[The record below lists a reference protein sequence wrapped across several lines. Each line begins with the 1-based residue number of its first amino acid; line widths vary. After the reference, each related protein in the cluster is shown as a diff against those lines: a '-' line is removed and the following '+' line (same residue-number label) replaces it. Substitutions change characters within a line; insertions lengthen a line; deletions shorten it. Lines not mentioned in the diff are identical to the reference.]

1 MKKFKIALL
10 YLCASISALT
20 QAQDSDTSSKTERV
34 EITSLKGP
42 GLKSYS
48 QMLKGLKVYQE
59 MKHLAPDSELY
70 FILVPKNEEV
80 RAEGVTM
87 RLASDETSL
96 PIPIDATGKFQLP
109 LLELKSEDEYDL
121 ILNRPKGQFHI
132 AAYVKSA
139 NLPDST
145 KRMGDLRLECQV
157 RWAIEKQ
164 DVSIIFSTHVKL
176 FASGNPC
183 STRVVSV
190 YFFAPKGID
199 SISLDTPK
207 QTRSFKIG
215 SDGRYTVPLRETDI
229 SDDSLVR
236 YAKNAAA
243 TLDSN

>member
-1 MKKFKIALL
+1 MKKFKFALL
-10 YLCASISALT
+10 YLCACISTLC
-20 QAQDSDTSSKTERV
+20 QAQDSDTSSKTEKV

-42 GLKSYS
+42 ELKSYS

-70 FILVPKNEEV
+70 FILLPKNEEV

-87 RLASDETSL
+87 RLASDETSM
-96 PIPIDATGKFQLP
+96 PIAIDETGKFQLP
-109 LLELKSEDEYDL
+109 LMELKSEDEYDL

-164 DVSIIFSTHVKL
+164 DVSVVFSSYVKL
-176 FASGNPC
+176 LASGNPC
-183 STRVVSV
+183 TSRTVDV
-190 YFFAPKGID
+190 YFYAPNGIA
-199 SISLDTPK
+199 SVSLDTP
-207 QTRSFKIG
+207 QLTRSFEVNSK
-215 SDGRYTVPLRETDI
+215 RQYTLPLEKTDI
-229 SDDSLVR
+229 SDDSLVK
-236 YAKNAAA
+236 YARNAAA
-243 TLDSN
+243 TH